1 MDSKEGHLEIVGVSK
16 IYDPA
21 GANVLAVDNCSF
33 EIQAGEFVAI
43 VGPSGCG
50 KTTLL
55 NMTAGFE
62 NLSRGEIRMDGKVIA
77 RRRTSLGSPARIGWW
92 FFRQGRYLTG

>member
-43 VGPSGCG
+43 GRPVRVRQDD
-50 KTTLL
+50 LV
-55 NMTAGFE
+55 E
-62 NLSRGEIRMDGKVIA
+62 HDG
-77 RRRTSLGSPARIGWW
+77 RL
-92 FFRQGRYLTG
+92 

>member
-50 KTTLL
+50 KDDLV
-55 NMTAGFE
+55 E
-62 NLSRGEIRMDGKVIA
+62 HDG
-77 RRRTSLGSPARIGWW
+77 RL
-92 FFRQGRYLTG
+92 